1 MVVDDAGLSLHDQPL
16 DFGVLSDDTLPLVV
30 VLEHDDGTIE
40 ERNVIVIQADDL
52 ISTIRLDGPRPT
64 DLVVLDHVTRVALG
78 KLGLLAQDT

>member
-1 MVVDDAGLSLHDQPL
+1 M
-16 DFGVLSDDTLPLVV
+16 
-30 VLEHDDGTIE
+30 LEHNDGTIE

-52 ISTIRLDGPRPT
+52 ISTIRLNGPRPT